1 MVEGSKVLQ
10 PSETPNLRTFS
21 NLRPG
26 TGGGIAALLL
36 ASLDKRLHAV
46 CAIVPSNVVWQSARA
61 VDRSS
66 SSWTFHGDPLPFV
79 PYKGPLTPQSGRL
92 ADLFELS
99 LQNERAVEAATIEV
113 ENINGPILLIS
124 AAQDEIWPS
133 EKMSDAIVE
142 RLREKGFSYP
152 YQNLSYETGHGFSR
166 ELAPEINGKI
176 VDFFRT
182 NLLNM
187 NGTGATT
194 APSEHAHSSSNR

>member
-1 MVEGSKVLQ
+1 
-10 PSETPNLRTFS
+10 
-21 NLRPG
+21 
-26 TGGGIAALLL
+26 
-36 ASLDKRLHAV
+36 
-46 CAIVPSNVVWQSARA
+46 
-61 VDRSS
+61 
-66 SSWTFHGDPLPFV
+66 V